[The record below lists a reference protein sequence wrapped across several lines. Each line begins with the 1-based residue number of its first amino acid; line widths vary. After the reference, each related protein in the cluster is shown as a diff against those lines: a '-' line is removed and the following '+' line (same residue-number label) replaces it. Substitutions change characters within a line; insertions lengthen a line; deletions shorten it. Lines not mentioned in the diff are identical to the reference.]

1 METAIKAIKILGL
14 VILLVLTALLLQFSY
29 VWFFSEAKTETVRFI
44 IVLIASVNFY
54 CLTGIFVNLMLRI
67 ARNGKNL
74 VKE

>member
-1 METAIKAIKILGL
+1 MRTTKKAIKIIVLF
-14 VILLVLTALLLQFSY
+14 INLVLIALMLQFGY
-29 VWFFSEAKTETVRFI
+29 IWFFSEAKTQTIRVI
-44 IVLIASVNFY
+44 IVLVASGNLY